1 MRVLIVED
9 YLPLRQSLVQGLRD
23 QGYAVDA
30 TGDGEEAWWYLRDGH
45 YDVVILDR
53 MLPGYDGL
61 TIIKRAREADLTTP
75 ILMLTAC
82 DTVED
87 RVAGLDAGADDYLV
101 KPFAVPELLARLR
114 RLLRRHLG
122 SADSRIQHG
131 RLLVDVAAK
140 RVTWDGQ
147 EVVLTAREFQL
158 LEILIGRRGQVVSRE
173 QLWEHCYDFASET
186 VSNVLEVLIGRL
198 RRKLSAVG
206 CTDLITTRR
215 GMGYEIA
222 EIL

>member
-1 MRVLIVED
+1 MRILVVED

-23 QGYAVDA
+23 QDYAVDA
-30 TGDGEEAWWYLRDGH
+30 TGDGEEAWWYVRDGH
-45 YDVVILDR
+45 YDAVILDR
-53 MLPGYDGL
+53 MLPSCDGL
-61 TIIKRAREADLTTP
+61 EVIARMRNAGLSTP

-114 RLLRRHLG
+114 RLLRRQLG
-122 SADSRIQHG
+122 TADSRLQHG
-131 RLLVDVAAK
+131 DLLLDLQAK
-140 RVTWDGQ
+140 RVTWQGQ
-147 EVVLTAREFQL
+147 QVELTAREIQL
-158 LEILIGRRGQVVSRE
+158 LEILLGRRGQVVSRE

-198 RRKLSAVG
+198 RRKLAAVG
-206 CTDLITTRR
+206 CKDLICTRR
-215 GMGYEIA
+215 GLGYEIPA
-222 EIL
+222 P